1 MAPVASVATG
11 NEPQYDRKTE
21 VKAFDETKAGV
32 KGLLDAGVT
41 ELPRIFVKEQ
51 PELLDHLIVEE
62 EPPSDIPIIDL
73 HGVND
78 DAKRRKEIVREI
90 LDVFESW
97 GYFQIINHG
106 IPQNML
112 DEIIEGVRKFHELD
126 TEVKK
131 SYYTRDVQGKKFTYS
146 SNFYLYKG
154 PVTNWRDTFSVPMAP
169 NPVDPQDLPEICRDI
184 MIGYSKEMMRLGH
197 TLFELFSEALGLP
210 PNHLQDMDCSEQ
222 LLLLGHYYPPCPE
235 PEKAI
240 GINNHKDNDF
250 LTILLQD
257 HIGGLQVLH
266 HDKWVEV
273 PYRPGA
279 LVINTGDLLQLVSN
293 DKLKSVMHRVQPKK
307 VGPRISV
314 AAFFRPVKDNPRLLG
329 PIKEILSEDNPP
341 LYRDGTTKEYLGA
354 YVATGQD
361 GTPALDKFK
370 L

>member
-11 NEPQYDRKTE
+11 TEPQYDRKTE
-21 VKAFDETKAGV
+21 VKAFDETKGGV

-51 PELLDHLIVEE
+51 PQLLDHLIVEE
-62 EPPSDIPIIDL
+62 EAPSDVPIIDFR
-73 HGVND
+73 GVND
-78 DAKRRKEIVREI
+78 DAERRKEIVREI
-90 LDVFESW
+90 LDAFDSW
-97 GYFQIINHG
+97 GYFEIINHG
-106 IPQNML
+106 IPQSML
-112 DEIIEGVRKFHELD
+112 DEISEGVRKFHELD
-126 TEVKK
+126 AEVKK
-131 SYYTRDVQGKKFTYS
+131 SYYSREFK
-146 SNFYLYKG
+146 N
-154 PVTNWRDTFSVPMAP
+154 
-169 NPVDPQDLPEICRDI
+169 LPEICRDI
-184 MIGYSKEMMRLGH
+184 IMEYSKEMMRLGD

-210 PNHLQDMDCSEQ
+210 PNHLKDIDCTEHMM
-222 LLLLGHYYPPCPE
+222 LLGHYYPPCPE

-273 PYRPGA
+273 PYIPGA

-293 DKLKSVMHRVQPKK
+293 DKLKSVVHRVQPKK

-314 AAFFRPVKDNPRLLG
+314 AAFFRAVGNNPRLLG

-341 LYRDGTTKEYLGA
+341 LYGDCTTKEYLDA
-354 YVATGQD
+354 YLATGQD